1 MLDKSRDTAK
11 FTTRELLQR
20 LEAVAHPDVFV
31 GSSLLSPETPGGR
44 VLHDDEAGTDDL
56 LDKKLVQGK
65 VGGEELER
73 AVSVG
78 GCFNELVRHSLLSLP
93 VVQYIK
99 ISHPRLPFRG
109 KEVVN
114 GPEIAVL
121 STGDSLAVIE
131 RTKEAFP
138 CRVPLAEGGVYAGNE
153 HGVRFVD
160 HGITDTAVED
170 FVQARG
176 LQGPPVGLPQ
186 GK

>member
-1 MLDKSRDTAK
+1 MQHERKRERRDGRPTGCKDTRLLDRRSGRLNHLAKTGNQFRGRTLVRGNTGEVASEKNEGSPQVGFQEGTIGDPVGMLDKSRDTAK

-99 ISHPRLPFRG
+99 S
-109 KEVVN
+109 
-114 GPEIAVL
+114 GPVH
-121 STGDSLAVIE
+121 
-131 RTKEAFP
+131 R
-138 CRVPLAEGGVYAGNE
+138 
-153 HGVRFVD
+153 
-160 HGITDTAVED
+160 
-170 FVQARG
+170 
-176 LQGPPVGLPQ
+176 
-186 GK
+186 